1 MSDIKVKLERLK
13 KERASRSGQIK
24 DAWERIDSE
33 SGLTTKE
40 KLEQLISLERA
51 SKIERPPQPE
61 FDPEAKE
68 PFRFLENPHGL
79 AVRYGRIR
87 IGDGLRIPGDLLT
100 CMSHDPAFND
110 LDLSSAVFLDLE
122 TTGLSGGTGV
132 IPFLTGLG
140 YYRDDKFWVVQ
151 YFLGHLGA
159 EEDMLRDMARFFTDM
174 NFKSVVTYNGK
185 AFDLPLLETRF
196 VLNRLPF
203 PIGGLPHLD
212 FLFPARRLWGHK
224 YENCRLFNLALELIG
239 TDRAED
245 IPSAEIPWRY
255 FQYIQTGNY
264 DLIEPIIY
272 HNVEDILSLLGVVVL
287 GASVFLKDE
296 DLCTPDGMDL
306 FGAGKIMESFGDM
319 EKSSRFYQKALEYR
333 TSEEVALSVRKRLSR
348 HQKKS
353 DRSGD
358 AVLLW
363 KEMVTTETV
372 SLDVLYSYRELA
384 MYFEH
389 RDKNYEEARRYAEE
403 GLVASFNISVRY
415 ESDFRHRLERLKGRL
430 KKERE
435 QTGKEEGRSE

>member
-13 KERASRSGQIK
+13 KERDSRSKSGRINE
-24 DAWERIDSE
+24 AWERIDGE
-33 SGLTTKE
+33 SGLSTKE
-40 KLEQLISLERA
+40 KLEQLINLEKS
-51 SKIERPPQPE
+51 SKIKHPPQPVFE
-61 FDPEAKE
+61 PETRE
-68 PFRFLENPHGL
+68 SFRFLENPHGL
-79 AVRYGRIR
+79 SVRYGRIQM
-87 IGDGLRIPGDLLT
+87 GDGLRIPGDILT

-122 TTGLSGGTGV
+122 TTGLSGGSGV

-151 YFLGHLGA
+151 YFLGELGA
-159 EEDMLRDMARFFTDM
+159 EEDMLKDMAQFFDDM
-174 NFKSVVTYNGK
+174 DFKSVVTYNGK

-196 VLNRLPF
+196 LLNRLPL
-203 PIGGLPHLD
+203 PLKDLPHLD

-224 YENCRLFNLALELIG
+224 YENCRLSHLALELIG

-255 FQYIQTGNY
+255 FQYIQTGHY

-287 GASVFLKDE
+287 GASVFLQDE
-296 DLCTPDGMDL
+296 DLCDPDGMDL

-319 EKSSRFYQKALEYR
+319 EKSTRFYQKALEHS

-348 HQKKS
+348 HQKKN
-353 DRSGD
+353 DLNED
-358 AVLLW
+358 AVRLW
-363 KEMVTTETV
+363 KEMANTERVT
-372 SLDVLYSYRELA
+372 LDVLYSYRELA

-389 RDKNYEEARRYAEE
+389 REKNFEEARRYAEE
-403 GLVASFNISVRY
+403 GLVASFHISSRY
-415 ESDFRHRLERLKGRL
+415 ESDFRHRLERLKERL
-430 KKERE
+430 RKEKE
-435 QTGKEEGRSE
+435 QDGKETS